1 MAKYKIDSKGLFDH
15 IANLSEKQRADF
27 VLKFAIRMVNGETFP
42 SKWITKEKG
51 KSKKSLGNYSEDF
64 LTFWKFYPKKVGKG
78 AAVAI
83 WNDLWEDIGLILL
96 EQCTTAIDWQ
106 IESNDWTKDGGQFIP
121 NPETYLR
128 QRRFEDEPTSKPTTK
143 IAKAY

>member
-1 MAKYKIDSKGLFDH
+1 MAKYKIDPQEFF
-15 IANLSEKQRADF
+15 NF
-27 VLKFAIRMVNGETFP
+27 VAKNDKEEILKMAILMVNGATFP
-42 SKWITKEKG
+42 DKWITKEKA
-51 KSKKSLGNYSEDF
+51 KSKKSLGNYTEDF
-64 LTFWKFYPKKVGKG
+64 LSFWKFYPKKVGKG
-78 AAVAI
+78 AAFAV

-96 EQCTTAIDWQ
+96 EQCTTAIGWQ
-106 IESNDWTKDGGQFIP
+106 MDSDQWIKDDGQFIP